1 MLAMAI
7 NDDIACNT
15 QLLSKVHISNPVSLI
30 FAYFNNYYEKKAL
43 IHTHIHNT
51 PLNRLHYVYVCMWSS
66 FVAIFINYILPVPI
80 SISIVRRCVGWSGKK
95 SREIKKNCVEMRVNG
110 EKKRIQTSKPE

>member
-30 FAYFNNYYEKKAL
+30 L
-43 IHTHIHNT
+43 
-51 PLNRLHYVYVCMWSS
+51 
-66 FVAIFINYILPVPI
+66 PI
-80 SISIVRRCVGWSGKK
+80 SIIIVRKNNKHTHTLIDYILCVCVCGVGVVLQSYFHQLYLTGSYFDKRRWSCVGMEQQQK
-95 SREIKKNCVEMRVNG
+95 
-110 EKKRIQTSKPE
+110 T

>member
-30 FAYFNNYYEKKAL
+30 LAYFNNNYEKRKNK
-43 IHTHIHNT
+43 HTSIDYN
-51 PLNRLHYVYVCMWSS
+51 VCVRVQSS
-66 FVAIFINYILPVPI
+66 FIAIFINYILPVPI
-80 SISIVRRCVGWSGKK
+80 SISIIVWAVCCIGVEQKK
-95 SREIKKNCVEMRVNG
+95 GHREVAIELKWE
-110 EKKRIQTSKPE
+110 